1 MHNEPL
7 FLGRQPILDRNQD
20 IVAFELLFRSGDV
33 DHAQISDD
41 FTATATVINHAF
53 NELGIEAALGP
64 YRGFINMSES
74 LLMSD
79 VIEILPK
86 DKIVM
91 EILET
96 VKINHALV
104 ERCKLLKSMGFKI
117 ALDDFTAYHPSI
129 DPFLQLAD
137 VVKID
142 ILMVEPAE
150 LETLAAKIKH
160 WPVKLL
166 AEKVDSIEQFE
177 RCMAIGFDLF
187 QGYYFAKP
195 QVIKGKRLSH
205 SELTLMK
212 LLGQVMADAQEHDI
226 EETLKGNPHLS
237 LNLLRLT
244 NSVACGMKQKIS
256 SIRMALAVLGRR
268 QLQRW
273 IQILLYSSSSQDH
286 TFPNPILQLAATRGK
301 MMELLSPK
309 MGNKELADN
318 AFITGIMSLMDT
330 LLGTPMNEILTTIP
344 VRDEVKDAL
353 IERQGILGRLLNLVE
368 SLEKGNMMELEE
380 RLKECTRITLHD
392 LSTAQIEAL
401 KWSNSISQSNE

>member
-344 VRDEVKDAL
+344 VSDEVKDAL

>member
-1 MHNEPL
+1 MQNEPL
-7 FLGRQPILDRNQD
+7 FLGRQPILDRNQN

-33 DHAQISDD
+33 NHAQISDD

-53 NELGIEAALGP
+53 NEFGIEAALGP

-104 ERCKLLKSMGFKI
+104 ERCKLLKSMGFEI
-117 ALDDFTAYHPSI
+117 ALDDFTEYDPQL
-129 DPFLQLAD
+129 DPFLALAD

-142 ILMVEPAE
+142 ILMVEPSE
-150 LETLAAKIKH
+150 LEKLAAKIKH

-166 AEKVDSIEQFE
+166 AEKVDSVEQFE
-177 RCMAIGFDLF
+177 RCMTIGFDLF

-195 QVIKGKRLSH
+195 QIIKGKRLSH

-244 NSVACGMKQKIS
+244 NSVACGMNQKVS
-256 SIRMALAVLGRR
+256 SIKTAITVLGRR

-273 IQILLYSSSSQDH
+273 VQILLYSSGSQDH

-309 MGNKELADN
+309 MGSKELEDN

-344 VRDEVKDAL
+344 VSEEVKNAL
-353 IERQGILGRLLNLVE
+353 NGRQGVLGRLLNLVE
-368 SLEKGNMMELEE
+368 SLEKGDMAELEE
-380 RLKECTRITLHD
+380 RLKACTRITLHD
-392 LSTAQIEAL
+392 LSAAQADAL
-401 KWSNSISQSNE
+401 KWSNSIAQPNA